1 MVKDDKLIIL
11 FFIPLL
17 ENKKQTKVCSTNTIA
32 DWILLIVDWFLYT
45 RKDSSIGVPSGEPST
60 NK

>member
-32 DWILLIVDWFLYT
+32 D
-45 RKDSSIGVPSGEPST
+45 
-60 NK
+60 